1 MKLIFMDC
9 DGCLNRANDN
19 CSPHRYIYNDRFSD
33 IVRAGGKDYE
43 MTYVDPE
50 LAKRLSKTIED
61 YDLYIVASTD
71 WRLYYSQEDFKELLK
86 LRFLPGD
93 RLIGYTPNLY
103 KDSTFLGGGF
113 IPRCM
118 EIKAFLDNFD
128 KPVEKVVIID
138 DLSEAAPRGQ
148 IKNARFFQCSPD
160 KGYTEKIDKQVR
172 KWLEERRKK

>member
-1 MKLIFMDC
+1 MLLICLDI

-19 CSPHRYIYNDRFSD
+19 CSPKRHIYNDRFSE
-33 IVRAGGKDYE
+33 VVKYGKDTCE
-43 MTYVDPE
+43 MTYVDPV

-103 KDSTFLGGGF
+103 KNSTFFGGGF

-128 KPVEKVVIID
+128 KPVEKVAIID
-138 DLSEAAPRGQ
+138 DLSEADPRGQ
-148 IKNARFFQCSPD
+148 IKNTRFFQCNPA
-160 KGYTEKIDKQVR
+160 KGYTEEIDKQVR
-172 KWLEERRKK
+172 KWLEE